1 MGMQIKMR
9 RFQQLY
15 IMQEIRSN
23 RKKEREREGER
34 ERIRDKSKKER
45 IIEEKEKESL
55 IFCGGDEKSTS
66 EVFSMCFATCSAS
79 YGQTSRV
86 Q

>member
-1 MGMQIKMR
+1 MQIKHCDINSI
-9 RFQQLY
+9 Y
-15 IMQEIRSN
+15 IMQEIRNN
-23 RKKEREREGER
+23 RQRERETER
-34 ERIRDKSKKER
+34 EKGRRVKKRDK
-45 IIEEKEKESL
+45 KEKVRGRENL